1 MESFIDEGEMAVG
14 QIGYTHET
22 SDCAGGPRNNPYNTL
37 EGMRRKTMEQFSL
50 GEILHSMNNKEQAS
64 KLIDRHLIRD
74 MRGNLRAYGQQ
85 KVRCPKCSASYRRV
99 PVSGKCRT
107 IMDKKTDPFTGNEIE
122 TLCPGRLILTVTEG
136 GVSKYDGL
144 MQTLIEKYGCNE
156 YIAGLYSQVS
166 KWVAETF
173 ESKELG
179 KQQTLWD

>member
-1 MESFIDEGEMAVG
+1 
-14 QIGYTHET
+14 
-22 SDCAGGPRNNPYNTL
+22 
-37 EGMRRKTMEQFSL
+37 
-50 GEILHSMNNKEQAS
+50 
-64 KLIDRHLIRD
+64 

-85 KVRCPKCSASYRRV
+85 KVRCPKCGASYRRV

-107 IMDKKTDPFTGNEIE
+107 IMETKTDPFTGEEIE

-144 MQTLIEKYGCNE
+144 MQTLIDKYGCND
-156 YIAGLYSQVS
+156 YIAGLYAQVS

-179 KQQTLWD
+179 KQQTLFES